1 MEKGYFSAA
10 LSDITRSPGWFS
22 KVLRLGLL
30 CLVPIFGIIV
40 LYGYLYGWARDIAWN
55 VHRPLP
61 DRIFGNEDGNL
72 YKRGFFILI
81 IAFVFGLIPG
91 IFSAVTGTATSFSF
105 LGVIYGYE
113 MHSASAFGSLFM
125 GMIFSLISLML
136 SFAMMFFIWVGS
148 MRTALYG
155 TLSSGF
161 QIGKIWSMMRY
172 DFTGLLRIFGMYL
185 LCMTVFVVSITLIGV
200 IFAFVVGIVTVL
212 MANSDAVVV
221 LAVLSILVLLVVFVL
236 VCMFVTVFVEALI
249 ARALGY
255 WTRQFQVNL
264 WGGQEDPLPFER
276 EYVQQRQEQFST
288 YANPYQATNAS
299 QGQPT
304 WQAPSAQPGQAPYQ
318 QPQQQAPYQAAP
330 TSQPV
335 AYPVHQAPQAYL
347 QQAPQPYRPI
357 SDPMQ
362 PTQPGEVIMSS
373 SATAVMGAEGQAT
386 APIAGSESQGAPS
399 STESTSVSEDSMGNQ
414 PTAMTDG
421 SAQPPVIEIEPSV
434 TTDTST
440 VDAQVEAVDQPQ
452 DKQVEEVS
460 CEAVLSEPNE
470 DPEGPSGPVDEPKDS
485 PVTSSDGPSEPS
497 DETLDPTNDGSQKE
511 K

>member
-10 LSDITRSPGWFS
+10 LSDITGSPGWFS

-91 IFSAVTGTATSFSF
+91 IFSAITGTATSFSF
-105 LGVIYGYE
+105 LGLLYGYE
-113 MHSASAFGSLFM
+113 MYSASAFGSLFM
-125 GMIFSLISLML
+125 GMIFSLISLVL
-136 SFAMMFFIWVGS
+136 SFAVLFFIWVGS

-161 QIGKIWSMMRY
+161 QIGKIWSMLRY

-185 LCMTVFVVSITLIGV
+185 LCMTVFIISITLIGV
-200 IFAFVVGIVTVL
+200 ILAFVIGIVTVL

-276 EYVQQRQEQFST
+276 EYAQQRQEQFST
-288 YANPYQATNAS
+288 YANPYQAPNAS
-299 QGQPT
+299 QGQPA
-304 WQAPSAQPGQAPYQ
+304 WQAPSAQPGQVPYQ

-335 AYPVHQAPQAYL
+335 AYPVQQAPQAYS

-362 PTQPGEVIMSS
+362 PTQPGEVIMPS
-373 SATAVMGAEGQAT
+373 SATPVMGAGGQAT
-386 APIAGSESQGAPS
+386 APIAGSESQGASS
-399 STESTSVSEDSMGNQ
+399 STKSTSVGEGFMGNQ
-414 PTAMTDG
+414 PTAMADG
-421 SAQPPVIEIEPSV
+421 SEQPPVIEVEPPE
-434 TTDTST
+434 TTDASPI
-440 VDAQVEAVDQPQ
+440 DARVVVVDQPQ
-452 DKQVEEVS
+452 DEQVEEAQ
-460 CEAVLSEPNE
+460 CEVVLSEPGE
-470 DPEGPSGPVDEPKDS
+470 EPKESSESADEPKDPS
-485 PVTSSDGPSEPS
+485 VTSSDGSSESS
-497 DETLDPTNDGSQKE
+497 DEMLDQTDGSSQKE

>member
-105 LGVIYGYE
+105 LGLLYGYE
-113 MHSASAFGSLFM
+113 MYSASAFGSLFM
-125 GMIFSLISLML
+125 GMIFSLISLVL
-136 SFAMMFFIWVGS
+136 SFAVLFFIWVGS

-161 QIGKIWSMMRY
+161 QIGKIWSMLSY

-185 LCMTVFVVSITLIGV
+185 LCMTVFIISITLIGV
-200 IFAFVVGIVTVL
+200 ILAFVIGIVTVL

-221 LAVLSILVLLVVFVL
+221 FAVLSILVLLVVFVL

-276 EYVQQRQEQFST
+276 EYAQQRQEQFNT
-288 YANPYQATNAS
+288 YANPYQAPNAS

-304 WQAPSAQPGQAPYQ
+304 WQSPSAQPGQAPCQ
-318 QPQQQAPYQAAP
+318 RPQQQAPYQAAP

-335 AYPVHQAPQAYL
+335 AYPVQQAPQAYS

-362 PTQPGEVIMSS
+362 PTQPGEVIMPS
-373 SATAVMGAEGQAT
+373 SATPVMGTEGQAT

-399 STESTSVSEDSMGNQ
+399 LTESTSVSEGSMGNQ
-414 PTAMTDG
+414 STAMADG
-421 SAQPPVIEIEPSV
+421 SEQPPVIEVEPSV
-434 TTDTST
+434 TTDAST

-452 DKQVEEVS
+452 DKQVEEVP

-470 DPEGPSGPVDEPKDS
+470 DPEGSSEPVDEPKDS
-485 PVTSSDGPSEPS
+485 SVTSSDGSSEPS
-497 DETLDPTNDGSQKE
+497 DETFDPADDGSQKD

>member
-105 LGVIYGYE
+105 LGLIYGYE
-113 MHSASAFGSLFM
+113 MYSASAFGSLFM
-125 GMIFSLISLML
+125 GMIFSLISLVL
-136 SFAMMFFIWVGS
+136 SFAVLFFIWVGS

-161 QIGKIWSMMRY
+161 QIGKIWSMLRY

-185 LCMTVFVVSITLIGV
+185 LCMTVFIVSITLIGV
-200 IFAFVVGIVTVL
+200 ILAFVIGIVTVL

-221 LAVLSILVLLVVFVL
+221 FAVLSILVLLAVFVL

-276 EYVQQRQEQFST
+276 EYAQQRQEQYNA
-288 YANPYQATNAS
+288 YANPYQGTNGP

-304 WQAPSAQPGQAPYQ
+304 WQAPSDQPGQAPYQ
-318 QPQQQAPYQAAP
+318 QPQQQVPYQAAP
-330 TSQPV
+330 MSQPV
-335 AYPVHQAPQAYL
+335 AYPQQVSQACS
-347 QQAPQPYRPI
+347 QQAPQPYQPI
-357 SDPMQ
+357 TDPVQ
-362 PTQPGEVIMSS
+362 PAQPGEVIMPP
-373 SATAVMGAEGQAT
+373 ATAPIVDADGQAT
-386 APIAGSESQGAPS
+386 APIAGSESQVTPS
-399 STESTSVSEDSMGNQ
+399 SPEPTYASEGIAGDKAAGE
-414 PTAMTDG
+414 AD
-421 SAQPPVIEIEPSV
+421 ACDQPPVIEVDP
-434 TTDTST
+434 TSA
-440 VDAQVEAVDQPQ
+440 VDAQVEVVDRPQ
-452 DKQVEEVS
+452 GEQVDEKREDASLESVEES
-460 CEAVLSEPNE
+460 KE
-470 DPEGPSGPVDEPKDS
+470 PSGQADEPKDLS
-485 PVTSSDGPSEPS
+485 ETSSDGSCEPGGAPS
-497 DETLDPTNDGSQKE
+497 DSMESESQKD

>member
-113 MHSASAFGSLFM
+113 MYSASAFGSLFM
-125 GMIFSLISLML
+125 GMLFSLISLVL
-136 SFAMMFFIWVGS
+136 SFAVMFFIWVGS

-276 EYVQQRQEQFST
+276 EYAQQRQEQFNT
-288 YANPYQATNAS
+288 YANPYQAPNAS

-318 QPQQQAPYQAAP
+318 QPQQQVPYQAAP

-335 AYPVHQAPQAYL
+335 AYPVHQAPQAYS

-362 PTQPGEVIMSS
+362 PTQPGEVIMPP
-373 SATAVMGAEGQAT
+373 SATPITGAEGQAT
-386 APIAGSESQGAPS
+386 APIAGSESQGAHS
-399 STESTSVSEDSMGNQ
+399 STESTSVSEDFMSNQ
-414 PTAMTDG
+414 
-421 SAQPPVIEIEPSV
+421 SAVMADESVQPPVIEVEPSV
-434 TTDTST
+434 TTDTSI
-440 VDAQVEAVDQPQ
+440 VDAQVEAVNQPQ
-452 DKQVEEVS
+452 DKQVEEAS

-470 DPEGPSGPVDEPKDS
+470 DPEGSSGSADEPKDS
-485 PVTSSDGPSEPS
+485 PMTSSDGSSEPS
-497 DETLDPTNDGSQKE
+497 DETLDPTDDGSQKE